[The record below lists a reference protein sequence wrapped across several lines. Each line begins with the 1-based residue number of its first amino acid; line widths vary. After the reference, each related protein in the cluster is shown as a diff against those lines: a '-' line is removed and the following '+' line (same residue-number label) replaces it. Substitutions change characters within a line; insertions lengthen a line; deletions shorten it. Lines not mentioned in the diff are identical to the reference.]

1 MPASR
6 INGVQLFWELSPGAG
21 EPLVLVHGSWGD
33 HHNWDSVV
41 PGLAARLHVAIY
53 DRRGHS
59 RSERPPGQG
68 RIAEDV
74 ADLAALIEY
83 LFNGPSHVVGN
94 SFGAAIALRLA
105 AERPEL
111 IRSLAVHEPPL
122 FGLLESVAEVQ
133 PALAVVR
140 QRMDAV
146 AALLRSGDMTGGARR
161 FVESIAFGPG
171 AWDQLPQATRDT
183 FVANAPTWLD
193 ELQEPESLSLDLQR
207 LAAFQAPA
215 LLSQGGQS
223 PPFFPAAVERVAA
236 ALPHAR
242 RYRFEQAGHVP
253 HRSHPDEYIRVVT
266 DFIQSSARGEAA
278 TESSASGQRGLT
290 SNA

>member
-41 PGLAARLHVAIY
+41 PGLSARFHVAAY

-59 RSERPPGQG
+59 RSERPPAQG
-68 RIAEDV
+68 RIDEDV

-83 LFNGPSHVVGN
+83 LFNGPSHVAGN

-105 AERPEL
+105 AQRPEL
-111 IRSLAVHEPPL
+111 IRSLVVHEPPL
-122 FGLLESVAEVQ
+122 FGLLEGVAEVQ

-140 QRMDAV
+140 QRIEAV
-146 AALLRSGDMTGGARR
+146 ESLLRSGDMIGGARR
-161 FVESIAFGPG
+161 FVESIALGPG
-171 AWDQLPQATRDT
+171 AWELLPQTMRDT
-183 FVANAPTWLD
+183 FVTNAPTWLD

-207 LAAFQAPA
+207 LASFKAPV
-215 LLSQGGQS
+215 LVSLGGQS

-253 HRSHPDEYIRVVT
+253 HLSHPDEYVRVVT
-266 DFIQSSARGEAA
+266 DFLQSSAPAP
-278 TESSASGQRGLT
+278 TESSASAQRGLT

>member
-41 PGLAARLHVAIY
+41 PGLSARLHVATY

-59 RSERPPGQG
+59 RSERAPGQG
-68 RIAEDV
+68 RIDEDV

-83 LFNGPSHVVGN
+83 LFNGPSHVAGN

-105 AERPEL
+105 AQRPEL
-111 IRSLAVHEPPL
+111 IRSLVVHEPPL
-122 FGLLESVAEVQ
+122 FGLLEGVTEVQ

-140 QRMDAV
+140 QRIEAV
-146 AALLRSGDMTGGARR
+146 VALLRSGDMTGGARR

-171 AWDQLPQATRDT
+171 AWDQLPHATRDT

-207 LAAFQAPA
+207 LAAFGAPA
-215 LLSQGGQS
+215 LLSLGGQS

-236 ALPHAR
+236 TLPHAR

-253 HRSHPDEYIRVVT
+253 HLSHPDEYIRVVT

>member
-41 PGLAARLHVAIY
+41 PGLSTRFHVATY

-68 RIAEDV
+68 RIEQDV

-83 LFNGPSHVVGN
+83 LFNGPSHVIGN

-105 AERPEL
+105 SQRPEL
-111 IRSLAVHEPPL
+111 IRSLVVHEPPL
-122 FGLLESVAEVQ
+122 FGLLEGVAEVQ
-133 PALAVVR
+133 PALAAVR
-140 QRMDAV
+140 QRIEAV
-146 AALLRSGDMTGGARR
+146 APLLQAGDMTGGARR

-171 AWDQLPQATRDT
+171 AWEQLPHATRDT
-183 FVANAPTWLD
+183 FVTNAPTWLD
-193 ELQEPESLSLDLQR
+193 ELQEPESLSLDLQG
-207 LAAFQAPA
+207 LAPFRAPT
-215 LLSQGGQS
+215 LLSHGGQS
-223 PPFFPAAVERVAA
+223 PPFFPAVVERLAA
-236 ALPHAR
+236 ALPQAR

-253 HRSHPDEYIRVVT
+253 HLSHPDEYVRVVT
-266 DFIQSSARGEAA
+266 DFIQSSARGEGAS
-278 TESSASGQRGLT
+278 ESSASGQRGLT
-290 SNA
+290 SKA

>member
-41 PGLAARLHVAIY
+41 PGLSARFHVAAY

-59 RSERPPGQG
+59 RSERPPTQG
-68 RIAEDV
+68 RIDEDV

-83 LFNGPSHVVGN
+83 LFNGPSHVAGN

-105 AERPEL
+105 AQRPEL
-111 IRSLAVHEPPL
+111 IRSLVVHEPPL
-122 FGLLESVAEVQ
+122 FGLLEGVAEVQ

-140 QRMDAV
+140 QRIEAV
-146 AALLRSGDMTGGARR
+146 ASLLRSGDMTGGARR

-171 AWDQLPQATRDT
+171 AWNQLPQATRDT
-183 FVANAPTWLD
+183 FVD
-193 ELQEPESLSLDLQR
+193 ECADL
-207 LAAFQAPA
+207 
-215 LLSQGGQS
+215 
-223 PPFFPAAVERVAA
+223 
-236 ALPHAR
+236 
-242 RYRFEQAGHVP
+242 AG
-253 HRSHPDEYIRVVT
+253 
-266 DFIQSSARGEAA
+266 
-278 TESSASGQRGLT
+278 
-290 SNA
+290 